1 VVTGH
6 PQTGDRLAGTARF
19 LTESG
24 LMGDGSVGDVRLPYG
39 VRLAT
44 AWCWR
49 LIVIA
54 VFLYGVLR
62 LLSHFEVLVVPFL
75 LAVLLVALTRPV
87 TDLLARWVPRGV
99 AALATVFLVIGL
111 VAGLVTLVCT
121 QIASGFPD
129 LEDQASSGLGEV
141 RDWLSSGPLHLTTER
156 LADYVGDLQTSLSSH
171 SGTLVSGAVSAA
183 GTVGDVLAGIF
194 IALFSMYFMLAQGP
208 QIWEWLLRV
217 LPDAAQEPLDV
228 AARRG
233 WVTLTSYVRAT
244 VLVAAT
250 DALGIGIGA
259 AILGVPLAV
268 PLGVLVFLGAFVPVV
283 GALVSG
289 IVAVLVALVSDGP
302 VTALIMLAIVV
313 AVQQVE
319 AHVLQ
324 PFLLGRAVSVH
335 PLAVILGIAAG
346 ALTAGIVGALFAV
359 PLIAVGNTVMS
370 SLSGRA
376 DAQDP
381 DFASAANPVADDVAA
396 DG

>member
-1 VVTGH
+1 
-6 PQTGDRLAGTARF
+6 
-19 LTESG
+19 
-24 LMGDGSVGDVRLPYG
+24 MGDGDQRAVRLPYG

-44 AWCWR
+44 EWCWR
-49 LIVIA
+49 LIVLA
-54 VFLYGVLR
+54 VFVYGLLR
-62 LLSHFEVLVVPFL
+62 LLGHFEVLVVPFL
-75 LAVLLVALTRPV
+75 VALLLVALTRPL
-87 TDLLARWVPRGV
+87 TDLLSLAVPRGV
-99 AALATVFLVIGL
+99 AALVTVLVVIGI
-111 VAGLVTLVCT
+111 VVGLGTLVGT

-129 LEDQASSGLGEV
+129 LENQASSGLGEV
-141 RDWLSSGPLHLTTER
+141 QKWLASGPLHITTDR
-156 LADYVGDLQTSLSSH
+156 LADYVGDLQASLSSH
-171 SGTLVSGAVSAA
+171 SGTLISGAVSAA
-183 GTVGDVLAGIF
+183 GTVSDVLAGIF
-194 IALFSMYFMLAQGP
+194 IALFSMYFMLAQGGV
-208 QIWEWLLRV
+208 IWEWVLGA
-217 LPDAAQEPLDV
+217 LPDAAQEPMDV

-268 PLGVLVFLGAFVPVV
+268 PLGVLVFLGAFIPVV

-289 IVAVLVALVSDGP
+289 LVAVLVALVSHGP
-302 VTALIMLAIVV
+302 VTSLIMLAIVV

-324 PFLLGRAVSVH
+324 PFLLGRAVRVH

-359 PLIAVGNTVMS
+359 PLIAVGNTVAS
-370 SLSGRA
+370 SLAGRT
-376 DAQDP
+376 DAEDERY
-381 DFASAANPVADDVAA
+381 ATEENPVADDVAP